1 MVFATYVRMFHQLF
15 HVLSVHGEIRTT
27 SCQARLV
34 MSERFKQFSGL
45 VANCENKT
53 GEKPVLEEDLEGF
66 WDMVY
71 NQVRRFHSFMIFY
84 RKNRF
89 RNEMAKRRCQ
99 KIKCSAVLVCGFD
112 LILL

>member
-1 MVFATYVRMFHQLF
+1 MA
-15 HVLSVHGEIRTT
+15 
-27 SCQARLV
+27 
-34 MSERFKQFSGL
+34 ERFKQFSGL

-71 NQVRRFHSFMIFY
+71 NQVRRFYSFMVRY

-89 RNEMAKRRCQ
+89 RNEEKKVPKNKMQ
-99 KIKCSAVLVCGFD
+99 CGID
-112 LILL
+112 LTLL

>member
-1 MVFATYVRMFHQLF
+1 M
-15 HVLSVHGEIRTT
+15 LSVQGEIRTT

-34 MSERFKQFSGL
+34 MAERFKQFSGL